1 MSTSCGGCC
10 SGLRGRI
17 SMKDPRSSRSDL
29 GTSWPFW
36 GRVGDA
42 GVVAV
47 DPATGPVGA
56 AWLRLLTGSQSLSPS
71 FVAADVPELAI
82 AVEDGH
88 EGRGVGS
95 RLLEGLLAG
104 HGNRTIVLTARTTN
118 PAIRLYER
126 FGLEVV
132 EIITNRVGTRS
143 VKMIRPGDR
152 VSPLTCRAQPGRGS
166 LGAPHDP
173 SSERAPNSAD
183 ARSPLAA
190 QAG

>member
-1 MSTSCGGCC
+1 VLSLRPVENSDVDFLWRMLFRASWSHLDEGSTELS
-10 SGLRGRI
+10 I
-17 SMKDPRSSRSDL
+17 RSRDDL
-29 GTSWPFW
+29 AFYVEGW

-104 HGNRTIVLTARTTN
+104 HRNRTIVLTARTTN

-126 FGLEVV
+126 FGFEVV

-152 VSPLTCRAQPGRGS
+152 V
-166 LGAPHDP
+166 
-173 SSERAPNSAD
+173 
-183 ARSPLAA
+183 
-190 QAG
+190 